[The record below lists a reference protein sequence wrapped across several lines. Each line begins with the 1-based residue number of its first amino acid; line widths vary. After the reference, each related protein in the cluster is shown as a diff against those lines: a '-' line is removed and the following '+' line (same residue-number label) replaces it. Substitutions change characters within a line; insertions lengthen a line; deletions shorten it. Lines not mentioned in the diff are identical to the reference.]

1 MLSRMKHLR
10 MHISDSS
17 KGPIDFGPPWG
28 LYMKIEEAQ
37 EMMRKVYWD
46 RDMKRGVKRTL
57 QRTEEELAELSSAIL
72 DNEGTQAIENEIA
85 DVFAWLCSVANLV
98 EVDVSDAF
106 YKKYTDACSKCK
118 QSPCTC
124 PDE

>member
-1 MLSRMKHLR
+1 
-10 MHISDSS
+10 
-17 KGPIDFGPPWG
+17 
-28 LYMKIEEAQ
+28 MKIEEAQ

-118 QSPCTC
+118 QSPCVC